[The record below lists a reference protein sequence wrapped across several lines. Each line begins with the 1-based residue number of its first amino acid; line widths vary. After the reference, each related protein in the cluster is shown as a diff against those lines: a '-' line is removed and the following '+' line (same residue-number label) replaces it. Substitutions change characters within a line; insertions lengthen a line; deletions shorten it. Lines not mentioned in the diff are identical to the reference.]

1 MAKSSVEALRS
12 LYEAL
17 ARGDPEAAVAQC
29 TDDFVLEDVAL
40 GRAEGKSQAVERWR
54 SLLQAFPGLT
64 FITESEYA
72 VGNVVVLE
80 QTLTGRHLGEFM
92 NVPPT
97 GAPVRFRV
105 AAVARCRRGRVATLR
120 LYRDV
125 GGFLSQFAFVVRA
138 AVVAAILNRALPI
151 SLIVGTTFT
160 LINQL
165 SKILDGV
172 MKRGDWIRMG
182 FNYAV
187 PFTVA
192 TVSALIAK
200 PPRPGR
206 IPGGIFGRL
215 LRKRIARAIQRATQ

>member
-1 MAKSSVEALRS
+1 MAKPGIEAVRS

-17 ARGDPEAAVAQC
+17 ARGDPEGAAAQC

-40 GRAEGKSQAVERWR
+40 GRADGKAQAIERWR
-54 SLLQAFPGLT
+54 SLLNAFPGLT
-64 FITESEYA
+64 FTTESEHA
-72 VGNVVVLE
+72 IGDVVVLE

-105 AAVARCRRGRVATLR
+105 AVVARCRRGRVATLR

-138 AVVAAILNRALPI
+138 AVVASILNRALPI

-160 LINQL
+160 MINQL
-165 SKILDGV
+165 TKILDGT
-172 MKRGDWIRMG
+172 MQRGDWIRLS

-206 IPGGIFGRL
+206 IPGGIFGRM
-215 LRKRIARAIQRATQ
+215 LRRRIARAIERGPV